1 MPGSDRPALLVVTTV
16 HAADDT
22 RIREKL
28 IRSLNEIAEVTYA
41 TKAPRPSDDAGIA
54 TWIEL
59 RGGRVRRNLHA
70 ARLLFSRRY
79 RAAVVH
85 DPELLPAAIAA
96 SAIGRRRIVVDIHEH
111 VPGQL
116 LTKPWLP
123 RILRRPSAWIAGR
136 LIRLAERTCEIT
148 LAEPGYQVLF
158 RHPQRVFAN
167 YPSELP
173 DPAPADGSVVYV
185 GDVTEARGLTDLVA
199 AAAQL
204 HRSVHVRIIGRCD
217 PDLARRLGDTP
228 GVELLGRLPHQDA
241 MDLVRHASVGV
252 SPLRD
257 TPNYRYS
264 LPTKVI
270 EYLGVGIAVVAT
282 DLPGTREVI
291 ASRPGVRLVPPGD
304 VSALAEA
311 LDGALGDGVLRAEA
325 AREVDTVRTQFR
337 WPHNEVVAF
346 YRSVLG

>member
-123 RILRRPSAWIAGR
+123 RI
-136 LIRLAERTCEIT
+136 
-148 LAEPGYQVLF
+148 
-158 RHPQRVFAN
+158 
-167 YPSELP
+167 
-173 DPAPADGSVVYV
+173 
-185 GDVTEARGLTDLVA
+185 
-199 AAAQL
+199 
-204 HRSVHVRIIGRCD
+204 
-217 PDLARRLGDTP
+217 
-228 GVELLGRLPHQDA
+228 
-241 MDLVRHASVGV
+241 
-252 SPLRD
+252 
-257 TPNYRYS
+257 
-264 LPTKVI
+264 
-270 EYLGVGIAVVAT
+270 
-282 DLPGTREVI
+282 
-291 ASRPGVRLVPPGD
+291 VRLDRG
-304 VSALAEA
+304 EA
-311 LDGALGDGVLRAEA
+311 DPSRGTHV
-325 AREVDTVRTQFR
+325 
-337 WPHNEVVAF
+337 
-346 YRSVLG
+346 